1 MGVIRRAMRA
11 KSGIDLLKIRQ
22 QFEVL
27 FLAFVFAAA
36 VMQLA

>member
-11 KSGIDLLKIRQ
+11 KSELDLLTIRQ

-27 FLAFVFAAA
+27 FLASIFAFA

>member
-1 MGVIRRAMRA
+1 MGVIRRAIRA
-11 KSGIDLLKIRQ
+11 KSELDLLTIRQ

-27 FLAFVFAAA
+27 FLAVVFAFA